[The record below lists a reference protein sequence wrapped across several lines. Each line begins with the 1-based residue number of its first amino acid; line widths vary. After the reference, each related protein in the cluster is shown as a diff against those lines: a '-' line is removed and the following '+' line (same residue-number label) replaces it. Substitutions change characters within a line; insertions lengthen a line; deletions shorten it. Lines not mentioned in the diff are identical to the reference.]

1 VHFSHWGCRQSTDAL
16 RVVAEALQAEGVP
29 LLVLDGD
36 CVDARSYSDGQY
48 RTRWRDL
55 WRCWR
60 RGGSSCWLPEWM
72 SAPYRRKP

>member
-1 VHFSHWGCRQSTDAL
+1 MARQHQVDGAVHFSHWGCRQSTDAL

-48 RTRWRDL
+48 RTRL
-55 WRCWR
+55 EGFVEMLAAR
-60 RGGSSCWLPEWM
+60 RQ
-72 SAPYRRKP
+72 